1 LLLQGYK
8 ILVSY
13 IAPVNNVI
21 DNSAGVKM
29 KTKTYTRVINIPE
42 VKEFAATYPQFA
54 GLATGEGKF
63 LFEIVMKPETFI
75 QAMILTEY
83 GMPAVTSVA
92 ELCFNEA
99 KKKRN
104 FKFSARVKQFIGAM
118 VASLMAANG
127 YLKTGRKKSII
138 HRAYTRGEFY
148 VKAHN

>member
-1 LLLQGYK
+1 MNLDEKLA
-8 ILVSY
+8 SDAY
-13 IAPVNNVI
+13 IVPVINESDKNE
-21 DNSAGVKM
+21 GVNM
-29 KTKTYTRVINIPE
+29 KSKTYSKVINIPE
-42 VKEFAATYPQFA
+42 LKEFALAYPQFA
-54 GLATGEGKF
+54 GLAKDEGKF

-99 KKKRN
+99 KKRKG
-104 FKFSARVKQFIGAM
+104 FKFTGRMKQFIGAM
-118 VASLMAANG
+118 IASLMAANG

-148 VKAHN
+148 IKK

>member
-1 LLLQGYK
+1 
-8 ILVSY
+8 
-13 IAPVNNVI
+13 
-21 DNSAGVKM
+21 M
-29 KTKTYTRVINIPE
+29 KSKTYSKVINIPE
-42 VKEFAATYPQFA
+42 LKEFSASYPQFA

-63 LFEIVMKPETFI
+63 LFDIVMKPETFI

-99 KKKRN
+99 KKRKG
-104 FKFSARVKQFIGAM
+104 FKFTGRVKQFIGAM

-127 YLKTGRKKSII
+127 YLRTGRKKSII

-148 VKAHN
+148 VKKAG